1 MRMSDWSSDV
11 CSSDL
16 NNNSPPT
23 DSLQQA
29 SAQEL
34 LGANGGFGGT
44 LLNIGSN
51 AIFGAIINAV
61 KSDTASNILSTP
73 HVLALDNHEAHF
85 LVGQEIPITTGEALS
100 DNFDNAFRPIQRE
113 NVGIKPDI
121 KPQINEGGEIK
132 LTIRQAVSSIA
143 GPVSNRSE
151 ARRVGKE
158 CVSKCRSGWWPDR
171 Y

>member
-1 MRMSDWSSDV
+1 MRISDWSSDV

-16 NNNSPPT
+16 NNSPLT

-29 SAQEL
+29 AAQEL

-73 HVLALDNHEAHF
+73 HVLELDNHEAHF
-85 LVGQEIPITTGEALS
+85 LVGQALPITTGATLPT
-100 DNFDNAFRPIQRE
+100 NFDNDFSTHQRE
-113 NVGIKPDI
+113 
-121 KPQINEGGEIK
+121 
-132 LTIRQAVSSIA
+132 
-143 GPVSNRSE
+143 RSKE
-151 ARRVGKE
+151 RRVGK
-158 CVSKCRSGWWPDR
+158 
-171 Y
+171 

>member
-1 MRMSDWSSDV
+1 MIRRLPRSTRTDTLFPYTTLFRSGATRLDTSSTTIDGNV
-11 CSSDL
+11 VTT
-16 NNNSPPT
+16 NNNSPLT

-29 SAQEL
+29 AAQEL

-100 DNFDNAFRPIQRE
+100 DNFDKIGRAH
-113 NVGIKPDI
+113 V
-121 KPQINEGGEIK
+121 
-132 LTIRQAVSSIA
+132 
-143 GPVSNRSE
+143 
-151 ARRVGKE
+151 
-158 CVSKCRSGWWPDR
+158 
-171 Y
+171 

>member
-1 MRMSDWSSDV
+1 MRISDWSSDV

-16 NNNSPPT
+16 NNSPLT

-29 SAQEL
+29 AAQEL

-100 DNFDNAFRPIQRE
+100 DNFDNAFRTIQRE
-113 NVGIKPDI
+113 NVGIKLDI
-121 KPQINEGGEIK
+121 KPQINE
-132 LTIRQAVSSIA
+132 
-143 GPVSNRSE
+143 RSE
-151 ARRVGKE
+151 ERRVGKE
-158 CVSKCRSGWWPDR
+158 CVSTCKPRWSPDN
-171 Y
+171 

>member
-1 MRMSDWSSDV
+1 MRISAWSSDV

-16 NNNSPPT
+16 DTSSTTIDGNVVTTNNNSPLT

-29 SAQEL
+29 AAQEL

-73 HVLALDNHEAHF
+73 HVLALDNPEAPF
-85 LVGQEIPITTGEALS
+85 LRGPDLPITTGEALS
-100 DNFDNAFRPIQRE
+100 DHLDNAFRQNPPE
-113 NVGIKPDI
+113 NDGIHPDTH
-121 KPQINEGGEIK
+121 PQTHPGE
-132 LTIRQAVSSIA
+132 QQ
-143 GPVSNRSE
+143 PH
-151 ARRVGKE
+151 
-158 CVSKCRSGWWPDR
+158 
-171 Y
+171 